1 MPVEVVAYM
10 LSDQNI
16 NRRLQFQLILQCAPL
31 LKGIKVACI
40 TNLEHRHC
48 QMLGGI
54 LKGTGITHRM
64 LAVREERCLGSF
76 YSGKKKWNGILWG
89 KRSVNS

>member
-31 LKGIKVACI
+31 LKGSRLPASQIWNV
-40 TNLEHRHC
+40 
-48 QMLGGI
+48 
-54 LKGTGITHRM
+54 GTVGC
-64 LAVREERCLGSF
+64 LAG
-76 YSGKKKWNGILWG
+76 Y
-89 KRSVNS
+89 